1 MSRGAPPA
9 IEIRASRPLSTNGF
23 VRRGSRMIAISP
35 AFDIERTAAVGRP
48 NGRDSGLSGRL
59 MKTSNGAPSQEA
71 E

>member
-9 IEIRASRPLSTNGF
+9 IEIRARRPVRVNGATA
-23 VRRGSRMIAISP
+23 RRFNETAISP
-35 AFDIERTAAVGRP
+35 DFEIARISASASP

-59 MKTSNGAPSQEA
+59 MKISKGLPSQAA